1 MRLLGWCLMF
11 AIPLFVGGIWSKN
24 KQFFGDVPVVVSVV
38 GWVLIITFRRFNE
51 IILLMVN
58 PIRGSRG
65 ERLCTSFA
73 VRTRIRPKSITGPR
87 CRAAKDGRSAAGA
100 EGKKQRDV
108 TCKNRNYWR
117 PPDVTNLWVKGF
129 GFLIGH
135 PSWRQKLEDF
145 FGWWISFSAWK
156 DVLGSEKFG
165 LCHFGTLLV
174 PFFFSFFVHV
184 FFLCYQC
191 SDIGV
196 LFVAFSPVF
205 FPGGSR
211 SRFGICY
218 ALCGG
223 GFWQEIRVLSGK
235 PGLQVAAA
243 MGWDGAVGYKHRMHI
258 IKST

>member
-1 MRLLGWCLMF
+1 MQSC
-11 AIPLFVGGIWSKN
+11 
-24 KQFFGDVPVVVSVV
+24 Q
-38 GWVLIITFRRFNE
+38 RRE
-51 IILLMVN
+51 IS
-58 PIRGSRG
+58 SR
-65 ERLCTSFA
+65 C
-73 VRTRIRPKSITGPR
+73 
-87 CRAAKDGRSAAGA
+87 
-100 EGKKQRDV
+100 
-108 TCKNRNYWR
+108 
-117 PPDVTNLWVKGF
+117 
-129 GFLIGH
+129 
-135 PSWRQKLEDF
+135 WRQETEGCDLQKSEFLEATRCHQPLSERVRVPNRSPQLTTKTWGLFWLVDF
-145 FGWWISFSAWK
+145 FFRLEGCFGVWK
-156 DVLGSEKFG
+156 IR
-165 LCHFGTLLV
+165 TL
-174 PFFFSFFVHV
+174 PFWDPTCTFFFFRFLCMF